1 MSATS
6 RKLLL
11 GLFVLRVSTAPT
23 TVFLELYFPLDK
35 LLILARPIV
44 RAATLLA
51 RQFYKL
57 ILGHKTSTI
66 AENRNSV
73 NFSRSRSRGRAW
85 RYR

>member
-6 RKLLL
+6 CKLLL

-44 RAATLLA
+44 GAPAFLA
-51 RQFYKL
+51 CQSYKL

-66 AENRNSV
+66 AED
-73 NFSRSRSRGRAW
+73 
-85 RYR
+85 